1 MPASETTE
9 FTDFIVPQTVIAAP
23 TITEGGGNSL
33 EENEEPIA
41 PAGKLWF
48 ALLVGTFDVVGIV
61 MVTAQFSH
69 PTWMTVLGIGGT
81 IAATAGV
88 GFLLTRGR
96 PRPRPDPA

>member
-1 MPASETTE
+1 MTFTVTTTSTLSTDRIAS
-9 FTDFIVPQTVIAAP
+9 
-23 TITEGGGNSL
+23 
-33 EENEEPIA
+33 
-41 PAGKLWF
+41 
-48 ALLVGTFDVVGIV
+48 LLVGAFDVVGIV